1 MFDPNKTVAL
11 IKGGL
16 LEPKQTWASYQGEN
30 QDWKATAALLTGP
43 LILVSMVLTA
53 LFAWVF
59 SSHYMIMRGP
69 GGLGGLLLGLVFA
82 VIGITLASL
91 IFSYFAG
98 MFKGESD
105 FNRGLAALSLASIPA
120 YVGNILGTLPWI
132 GWLLAL
138 GLGILSLV
146 YLYQIIPLY
155 LKVPDDK
162 RVPHFALSLLC
173 TLVVAF
179 VLATVLGV
187 GSMAGYQSSM
197 MGGST
202 RGGSDGSPP
211 MFGEMG
217 RQAQLMEQ
225 AEADRY
231 NPPANGRISESQMG
245 RYVDVMKKTADFTR
259 EQTATLRQLE
269 KRKGDR
275 DDISLG
281 DLGKFT
287 GSIMGAFTAEMQVV
301 KTGGGNWAEHMW
313 VKQQLQIARIQK
325 DISDEVKHNY
335 ALYQEFAER
344 LNRADR

>member
-1 MFDPNKTVAL
+1 MFDPNKTIAL

-16 LEPKQTWASYQGEN
+16 LEPKQTWASYQSEN
-30 QDWKATAALLTGP
+30 HDWKETAALLTGP
-43 LILVSMVLTA
+43 LIVVSMVLTA

-59 SSHYMIMRGP
+59 SSQYMIMRGP

-82 VIGITLASL
+82 VLGIALASL

-98 MFKGESD
+98 MFKGEPD
-105 FNRGLAALSLASIPA
+105 FSRGLAALSLASIPA
-120 YVGNILGTLPWI
+120 YIGNILGTLPWI
-132 GWLLAL
+132 GWLLAV

-146 YLYQIIPLY
+146 FLYQIIPLY

-162 RVPHFALSLLC
+162 RVPHFALSLIC

-187 GSMAGYQSSM
+187 GSMAGYQSPM

-202 RGGSDGSPP
+202 RGGDGSPP

-217 RQAQLMEQ
+217 LQAQLMEQ

-231 NPPANGRISESQMG
+231 SPPGNGRISESQME
-245 RYVDVMKKTADFTR
+245 RYADVMKKTADLTR

-269 KRKGDR
+269 KKKGDR

-287 GSIMGAFTAEMQVV
+287 GSIMGALTAEMQVV

-325 DISDEVKHNY
+325 DINDEIKHNY
-335 ALYQEFAER
+335 ALYQKYKER
-344 LNRADR
+344 LNQAER